1 MCLSLKL
8 KIIVMTLQIRMTPE
22 LKKCI
27 MDHTSELDIA
37 DVSRDTGVGYHTVRR
52 LRLCELD
59 INNEERLTVTK
70 KLMEKAL
77 INSKDSIKEITDD
90 QKLLLESLENLKSHK
105 SNEKINEIN

>member
-8 KIIVMTLQIRMTPE
+8 KIIVMALQIQMTPE

-27 MDHTSELDIA
+27 MDHTNELDVA
-37 DVSRDTGVGYHTVRR
+37 DVCRDTGVGYHTVRR

-59 INNEERLTVTK
+59 ITNDERLTVTK

-77 INSKDSIKEITDD
+77 INSKASMQEITND
-90 QKLLLESLENLKSHK
+90 QKLLKETLENLELHKTHEKSFE
-105 SNEKINEIN
+105 NI